1 LKAERPKK
9 EPLETNKLTADEVKS
24 LYERHGSALVAY
36 ACSCGVDFAS
46 AEDVVQQVFL
56 KMLRTWQS
64 KPQVPLAYLYRA
76 TRNACMN
83 LRRDRLRET
92 ELPEEESWFLHSSG
106 NHEQVLT
113 LQKALRDLPEEQRET
128 VFQRIWSGMTLLEI
142 ANATETPL
150 NTVASRYRYALEKLR
165 HCLGPSLQKRGQD
178 A

>member
-1 LKAERPKK
+1 M
-9 EPLETNKLTADEVKS
+9 ETNKLTADEVKS

-46 AEDVVQQVFL
+46 AEDMVQQVFL
-56 KMLRTWQS
+56 KMLRTGQS

-128 VFQRIWSGMTLLEI
+128 VFQRI
-142 ANATETPL
+142 
-150 NTVASRYRYALEKLR
+150 
-165 HCLGPSLQKRGQD
+165 
-178 A
+178 

>member
-1 LKAERPKK
+1 LKAERAKK

-76 TRNACMN
+76 TRNACLN
-83 LRRDRLRET
+83 LRRDRMRET
-92 ELPEEESWFLHSSG
+92 DLPEGETWFLHGSADQ
-106 NHEQVLT
+106 EQVLT

-128 VFQRIWSGMTLLEI
+128 VFLRLWSGMTLLEI
-142 ANATETPL
+142 ADATETPL

-165 HCLGPSLQKRGQD
+165 EWLRPQ
-178 A
+178 

>member
-1 LKAERPKK
+1 MKAERAKK
-9 EPLETNKLTADEVKS
+9 ELLETNKLTADEVKS

-56 KMLRTWQS
+56 KMLRAWQS

-76 TRNACMN
+76 TRNACLN
-83 LRRDRLRET
+83 LRRDRMRET
-92 ELPEEESWFLHSSG
+92 DVPEGETWFLHSSEDR
-106 NHEQVLT
+106 EQVLT

-128 VFQRIWSGMTLLEI
+128 VFLRLWSGMTLLEI

-165 HCLGPSLQKRGQD
+165 EWLRPQ
-178 A
+178 

>member
-1 LKAERPKK
+1 LKAERAKK

-83 LRRDRLRET
+83 LRRNRMRET
-92 ELPEEESWFLHSSG
+92 ALPEGETWFLHHSG
-106 NHEQVLT
+106 NEEQVLT

-128 VFQRIWSGMTLLEI
+128 VFLRLWSGMTLLEI
-142 ANATETPL
+142 AEATETPL

-165 HCLGPSLQKRGQD
+165 QWLQPK
-178 A
+178 